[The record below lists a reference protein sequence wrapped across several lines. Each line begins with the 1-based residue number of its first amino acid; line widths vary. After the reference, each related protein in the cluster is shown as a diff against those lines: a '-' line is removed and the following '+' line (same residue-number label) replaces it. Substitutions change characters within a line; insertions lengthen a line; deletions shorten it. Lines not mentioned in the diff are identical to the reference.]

1 MPDESILREK
11 ARVAVQSGKL
21 PGPRPDRTW
30 GAPGVGDACAVCE
43 LPVRKD
49 EMESE
54 IQFEDAVPMT
64 TSSLSEEQL
73 RQQIRVRLE
82 HGICQQE

>member
-21 PGPRPDRTW
+21 PGRRPDRTW

-54 IQFEDAVPMT
+54 IQISVHDLPSHRPWTARRPHLPDSQRIT
-64 TSSLSEEQL
+64 GL
-73 RQQIRVRLE
+73 R
-82 HGICQQE
+82 